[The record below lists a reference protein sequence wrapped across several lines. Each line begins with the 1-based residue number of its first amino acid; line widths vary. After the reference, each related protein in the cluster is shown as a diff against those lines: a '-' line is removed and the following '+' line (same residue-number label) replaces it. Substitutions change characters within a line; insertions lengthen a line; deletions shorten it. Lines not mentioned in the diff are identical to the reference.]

1 MNQDRFVMSDP
12 VWKTY
17 PIKPVMRM
25 SASVKGCR
33 MPAVD
38 RRLRRLASVG
48 RRQTSLKGG
57 NRGRL
62 DSVVRLARPMGI

>member
-25 SASVKGCR
+25 SASGYKRKSGACR
-33 MPAVD
+33 HYVRFAPNTGHSSAD
-38 RRLRRLASVG
+38 VG
-48 RRQTSLKGG
+48 FSP
-57 NRGRL
+57 
-62 DSVVRLARPMGI
+62 D